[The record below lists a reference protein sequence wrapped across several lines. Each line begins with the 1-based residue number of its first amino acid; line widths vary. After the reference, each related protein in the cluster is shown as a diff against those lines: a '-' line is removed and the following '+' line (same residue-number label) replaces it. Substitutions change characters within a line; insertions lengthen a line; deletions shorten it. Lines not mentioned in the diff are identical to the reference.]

1 MTPYWRNDAPPCGIW
16 CEVWF
21 WTQVLPARFDGAHWR
36 DEAGLMLAGVEYW
49 RVTS

>member
-1 MTPYWRNDAPPCGIW
+1 MTYSWRNDATPRGEW

-21 WTQVLPARFDGAHWR
+21 WTQCLRARFDGERWR
-36 DEAGLMLAGVEYW
+36 DEAGRVLAGVEYW